1 MSELPFE
8 FVFQDN
14 RAYMYTDA
22 PHCRDCSRVLDDSW
36 ISPDFEFV
44 GPEFDI
50 SMTSD
55 GCLIASDRFIAAVLS
70 IDGLEFTPI
79 PSLPG
84 FSVVTAVPTFRLD
97 PFMNR
102 IRFGVECHECGH
114 PRFVVHDG
122 PLALSVDSELPV
134 GFSRSALEFGDTADF
149 GPDHPIRLTPVIAAD
164 ADTVLAVKSAG
175 LSGIH
180 VIAP

>member
-1 MSELPFE
+1 MTELPFE

-22 PHCRDCSRVLDDSW
+22 PHCSDCSRVLDDSY
-36 ISPDFEFV
+36 IAPDFELV

-55 GCLIASDRFIAAVLS
+55 GCLVASDRFIAAVVS
-70 IDGLEFTPI
+70 IEGLQFRPI

-84 FSVVTAVPTFRLD
+84 YSVVDAVPTFRLD

-102 IRFGVECHECGH
+102 IRFGVECPECAQ
-114 PRFVVHDG
+114 PRFVVHEG
-122 PLALSVDSELPV
+122 PLSLSVDSDLPL
-134 GFSRSALEFGDTADF
+134 GFSRSVLEFGDTADF
-149 GPDHPIRLTPVIAAD
+149 GPDHPIRLVPVIAAD
-164 ADTVLAVKSAG
+164 AETVAAVKAAG
-175 LSGIH
+175 LSGVH